1 MSKCKWKLEVG
12 SIDSIHTSILFIY
25 FTSIHYFY
33 LMTYRK
39 IESTLKYKSKIALSL
54 RKINS
59 SNWRHSAG
67 WGQSVFF
74 ILNIHF
80 SSCQI
85 RMGQNLSSFDSIFR
99 VKFQH
104 SSKKIHSFRIDIF
117 VNWRTQ
123 VEFQLFVIIVNLFT
137 FFSFE
142 KWSSNQK
149 NVENGSKWENI
160 AFWLNVLSFY

>member
-1 MSKCKWKLEVG
+1 ML
-12 SIDSIHTSILFIY
+12 
-25 FTSIHYFY
+25 
-33 LMTYRK
+33 
-39 IESTLKYKSKIALSL
+39 LSL

-74 ILNIHF
+74 VLNIHF

-99 VKFQH
+99 INFQH
-104 SSKKIHSFRIDIF
+104 SSKKIHGFRVDIF

-149 NVENGSKWENI
+149 NVENGSKWEYI
-160 AFWLNVLSFY
+160 AFWLNVLSLYESCNFRSYIAWGSTSIENVIFRIDISR

>member
-1 MSKCKWKLEVG
+1 
-12 SIDSIHTSILFIY
+12 
-25 FTSIHYFY
+25 
-33 LMTYRK
+33 
-39 IESTLKYKSKIALSL
+39 
-54 RKINS
+54 
-59 SNWRHSAG
+59 
-67 WGQSVFF
+67 
-74 ILNIHF
+74 
-80 SSCQI
+80 
-85 RMGQNLSSFDSIFR
+85 MGQNLSSFDSIFR

-149 NVENGSKWENI
+149 NVENGSK
-160 AFWLNVLSFY
+160 